1 MFVLV
6 TYDIDTRG
14 GKLDLKRMRDVSK
27 FCEKHGIRVQNS
39 VFEMNFDYSSFLF
52 FKQEL
57 NSRIDINRDSVRYY
71 ILGNSPDNRI
81 EVSGRN
87 DSINVRSALI
97 F

>member
-14 GKLDLKRMRDVSK
+14 GKLDLKRMRDVAK
-27 FCEKHGIRVQNS
+27 YCEKHGIRVQNS

>member
-27 FCEKHGIRVQNS
+27 YCEKHGIRVQNS